1 MTGRFGWHS
10 GNVHSKNIQAGTF
23 VISGVVDELKDK
35 AIVFPKKFSNVPKV
49 FLQQQIRTGTTSDTS
64 FGVVSGSSYNVP
76 FIASGASITI
86 SGGTIAGFTAHAVF
100 STLEFNETVGT
111 TGVASGVI
119 VDYYA
124 IDFINKG

>member
-10 GNVHSKNIQAGTF
+10 GDVHAKNIQAGTF
-23 VISGVVDELKDK
+23 VISGTANEIKDK
-35 AIVFPKKFSNVPKV
+35 AIVFPRKFSSIPKV
-49 FLQQQIRTGTTSDTS
+49 FLQQQIRTGTPSDTS
-64 FGVVSGSSYNVP
+64 FGAISGSSYTVP

-86 SGGTIAGFTAHAVF
+86 SGGTIAGFTAHAAF